1 MEMSKVLDS
10 CNKKIWIND
19 HDNNK
24 SLYAYT
30 AEYYSAMKT
39 IKPPYLLQCK
49 YSIKAV
55 GDRTVYCI

>member
-19 HDNNK
+19 HNNK

-30 AEYYSAMKT
+30 AEYYSAMK
-39 IKPPYLLQCK
+39 
-49 YSIKAV
+49 SN
-55 GDRTVYCI
+55 

>member
-19 HDNNK
+19 YDNNK

-30 AEYYSAMKT
+30 AEYYSAMK
-39 IKPPYLLQCK
+39 
-49 YSIKAV
+49 SN
-55 GDRTVYCI
+55 